1 MAPRCI
7 YTIHGT
13 RFEVD
18 AKYEVKKAVGFG
30 SYGYVCSG
38 TNVDSGERVAIKKIP
53 KVFKDLIDGKRILRE
68 IKLLSHFNH
77 ENVISIR
84 DIMKPRSKTRYEDI
98 YIVNELMDT
107 DLHQVIR
114 SKQKLSD
121 EHHQYFI
128 YQVLR
133 GLKYIHSA
141 SVLHRDLKP
150 SNLLVNGNCD
160 LKICDFG
167 LARAVDPEDAIN
179 LTEYVVTRWYR
190 PPELLLMCPTYSKEV
205 DVWSVGC
212 ILAEL
217 INRRPIFPGKD
228 YVHQLQLI
236 FEVIGT
242 PAEHESRH
250 VTNPEAIRYLKN
262 LKPRPPVDLRKV
274 IPTGTPEALDLI
286 KRMLTFDPKK
296 RITVEEALAHPY
308 LAALHDPT
316 DEPVHGQPFSFEF
329 DKADMTESEL
339 REALW
344 LEASSY
350 HPENTLDEDQE
361 EPVDVPSTEPQA
373 PPPSH

>member
-1 MAPRCI
+1 MAPRKVF
-7 YTIHGT
+7 TIHGT

-18 AKYEVKKAVGFG
+18 GKYEVKKAIGFG

-38 TNVDSGERVAIKKIP
+38 TNTESQERVAIKKIP

-84 DIMKPRSKTRYEDI
+84 DIMKPRSKSRYEDI

-167 LARAVDPEDAIN
+167 LARAVDPADACN

-190 PPELLLMCPTYSKEV
+190 PPELLLMCPTYSREV

-212 ILAEL
+212 IMAEL
-217 INRRPIFPGKD
+217 INRRPLFPGKD

-236 FEVIGT
+236 FEVMGT
-242 PAEHESRH
+242 PAEHETRH
-250 VTNPEAIRYLKN
+250 VTNPEAVKYLKN
-262 LKPRPPVDLRKV
+262 LKPRPPQDLRRV
-274 IPTGTPEALDLI
+274 IPAGTPEALDLI
-286 KRMLTFDPKK
+286 RRMLAFDPKE

-316 DEPVHGQPFSFEF
+316 DEPVHGHPFSFEF
-329 DKADMTESEL
+329 DKSDMGEPAL
-339 REALW
+339 RDALW
-344 LEASSY
+344 QEAMRY
-350 HPENTLDEDQE
+350 HQDDLQEEDSE
-361 EPVDVPSTEPQA
+361 EPVEIPADASTSGPN
-373 PPPSH
+373 